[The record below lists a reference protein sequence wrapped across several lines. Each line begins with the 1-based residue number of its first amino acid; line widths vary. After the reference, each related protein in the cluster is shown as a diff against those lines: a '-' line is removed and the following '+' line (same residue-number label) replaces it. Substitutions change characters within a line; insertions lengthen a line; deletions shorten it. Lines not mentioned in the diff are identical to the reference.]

1 MVPKQRKTMPRPIPL
16 SLHARPVAGLALL
29 SFSFALALSLG
40 GCKRA
45 ASPAPA
51 SQPAASQVPVAPAR
65 TRDQAIAALLAL
77 PEIKAW
83 SEQIEKQSHG
93 SAHGAVIE
101 DDPAPRMVDGK
112 PYYQLSFV
120 ENRPKN
126 VHRRASFLVARQG
139 QDILVEDTET
149 DSLQSLSEWRRN
161 IRVLT
166 LGSK

>member
-1 MVPKQRKTMPRPIPL
+1 MPRPTPL
-16 SLHARPVAGLALL
+16 SLPARPVSGLALL
-29 SFSFALALSLG
+29 SLSFALALGLG

-51 SQPAASQVPVAPAR
+51 SQPAASQVPVTPMR

-83 SEQIEKQSHG
+83 SEQIEQRSHG
-93 SAHGAVIE
+93 AAHGAVLE
-101 DDPAPRMVDGK
+101 DDPTPRMVDGK

-120 ENRPKN
+120 ENHTKN

-149 DSLQSLSEWRRN
+149 DSLQSLSEWRRG
-161 IRVLT
+161 IRTLT
-166 LGSK
+166 LESK